1 MQGLIDT
8 GDALVDAARGAARL
22 LGLLAAEGEG
32 GDLFATVAARLED
45 AADDHWEALREADGD
60 GCDEGHVRER
70 HDMPESRA

>member
-1 MQGLIDT
+1 MQELIDT

-45 AADDHWEALREADGD
+45 AADDHWHALREADGD
-60 GCDEGHVRER
+60 ERDESPVRER